1 MSTTYED
8 KINQMYDSQLTS
20 QKEQLKTDYE
30 TTLSNMD
37 AQQAAAQKALN
48 QKIRDTRVD
57 SQKAAVNDA
66 EYYAAAGLSSGAK
79 AQARLSREN
88 QLLANLST
96 LRAAQQESDAEVERQ
111 RTLLA
116 KEYASAIQQAQ
127 SANDLARAQALYDEA
142 KSADAQ
148 LLAKQEAAANLMAQT
163 GDYSRIGAL
172 YGLSDAE
179 VKKLSGASSGSTG
192 NTGTT
197 TRNWD
202 NQGISKAKIKEMQ
215 NWYGTKDDGYW
226 GRDSTN
232 AADGRSA
239 KEAWD
244 YYLANKGDGA
254 PGDDETGEP
263 VGKSNYVNIAS
274 DCYALKKAGE
284 PLLTRLSYLEDARKA
299 GYISFAEY
307 IALKPLV

>member
-30 TTLSNMD
+30 TTLSEMD
-37 AQQAAAQKALN
+37 AQQAATQKALR

-88 QLLANLST
+88 QLLADLTT

-127 SANDLARAQALYDEA
+127 SANDLARAQALYEEA

-172 YGLSDAE
+172 YGLTPEEIA
-179 VKKLSGASSGSTG
+179 KLSGKTSGGSTKKSGGSGYDNGKVSTQGIKNMQLALGVDPDGKWGPKSRAAAGGLSADEAWQKYNYEGKLGMSLVPGVSGSQTY
-192 NTGTT
+192 
-197 TRNWD
+197 
-202 NQGISKAKIKEMQ
+202 NQVLKDIMALNAK
-215 NWYGTKDDGYW
+215 
-226 GRDSTN
+226 GR
-232 AADGRSA
+232 RS
-239 KEAWD
+239 EI
-244 YYLANKGDGA
+244 GA
-254 PGDDETGEP
+254 
-263 VGKSNYVNIAS
+263 
-274 DCYALKKAGE
+274 L
-284 PLLTRLSYLEDARKA
+284 LEDAKA
-299 GYISFAEY
+299 YLSPQEY
-307 IALKPLV
+307 QVLSNAYRNSKF